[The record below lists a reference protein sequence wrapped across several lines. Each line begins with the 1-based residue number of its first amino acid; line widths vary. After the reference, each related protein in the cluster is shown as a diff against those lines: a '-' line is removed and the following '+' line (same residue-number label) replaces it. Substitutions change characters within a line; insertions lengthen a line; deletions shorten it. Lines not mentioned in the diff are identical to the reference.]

1 MTFIITYFYVNILV
15 KFIIFMRPGQ
25 WDGKW
30 LNASDTIGIYYW
42 NFASV
47 TLYKHQKICYTE
59 TTAVF
64 VVMMKQLKV
73 NGAVKPVTKCVGCL
87 VTLL

>member
-1 MTFIITYFYVNILV
+1 MIFIPTYFHVNILV
-15 KFIIFMRPGQ
+15 KFIIF
-25 WDGKW
+25 
-30 LNASDTIGIYYW
+30 IIEIYCW
-42 NFASV
+42 NLASV

-64 VVMMKQLKV
+64 VVIMKQLKE
-73 NGAVKPVTKCVGCL
+73 NGAVKPITKCVGCL

>member
-1 MTFIITYFYVNILV
+1 MIFIQTYFHVNILV
-15 KFIIFMRPGQ
+15 KFIIFI
-25 WDGKW
+25 
-30 LNASDTIGIYYW
+30 IGIYYW